1 MLMASMIL
9 LAAAQAPAWTA
20 AGGGP
25 GGAPVEIDRR
35 SLTWRNLQRVVW
47 RLRLPEPRRD
57 GTAEERHVDLVD
69 CGAGLTAV
77 IETEFRDA
85 GGQIITIARDGEAL
99 ARQRLSPP
107 TPGTVGE
114 TVAERACLL
123 RPPPPP
129 PPGRRR

>member
-1 MLMASMIL
+1 MLMASLMM
-9 LAAAQAPAWTA
+9 LAAPGPAWVP
-20 AGGGP
+20 AGRGP
-25 GGAPVEIDRR
+25 GGVPVEIDRR
-35 SLTWRNLQRVVW
+35 SLTWRNLQRVAW
-47 RLRLPEPRRD
+47 RMRLGEPRRD
-57 GTAEERHVDLVD
+57 GTVEERHVDLID

-77 IETEFRDA
+77 IETVSLDA
-85 GGQIITIARDGEAL
+85 GGQVLNDQRDGESL

-129 PPGRRR
+129 PPRRRR